1 MGGVKKVFKS
11 IGGLIGLGSSEK
23 TQVQTAPVATEP
35 TPTVVTDTSADTGSG
50 ASSEAKKAKRRKGFA
65 STQVAS
71 DTILGG
77 SASGERSTLG

>member
-23 TQVQTAPVATEP
+23 AQVAPVTTEP

-50 ASSEAKKAKRRKGFA
+50 TASEAKKAKRRKGFA
-65 STQVAS
+65 STQVAG

>member
-23 TQVQTAPVATEP
+23 AQVAPVATEP
-35 TPTVVTDTSADTGSG
+35 TPTVVTDTSADTGGST
-50 ASSEAKKAKRRKGFA
+50 AEAKKAKRRKGFA
-65 STQVAS
+65 STQVAGE
-71 DTILGG
+71 TILGG

>member
-23 TQVQTAPVATEP
+23 AQVAPVTTEP

-50 ASSEAKKAKRRKGFA
+50 TAEAKKAKRRKGFA
-65 STQVAS
+65 STQVAG

>member
-23 TQVQTAPVATEP
+23 AQVQQVATEP
-35 TPTVVTDTSADTGSG
+35 TVTAVENTSADTGSDT
-50 ASSEAKKAKRRKGFA
+50 KKAKRRKGFA
-65 STQVAS
+65 STQVAG

>member
-23 TQVQTAPVATEP
+23 AQVAPVTTEP

-50 ASSEAKKAKRRKGFA
+50 TTEAKKAKRRKGFA
-65 STQVAS
+65 STQVAG

>member
-23 TQVQTAPVATEP
+23 AQVQEVKVEP
-35 TPTVVTDTSADTGSG
+35 TPTAVTDVSADTGS
-50 ASSEAKKAKRRKGFA
+50 ASSTNKKKRRGFA
-65 STQVAS
+65 STQVAG

>member
-23 TQVQTAPVATEP
+23 AQVQTAPVATEP
-35 TPTVVTDTSADTGSG
+35 TSTVVTDTSADTGGST
-50 ASSEAKKAKRRKGFA
+50 AEAKKAKRRKGFA
-65 STQVAS
+65 STQVAG